1 MLYYTDFSSDL
12 FWVDLIYNSLY
23 MDLLCLKRTAHTKC
37 DSFKALRV
45 IAGKEQNIFG
55 LFYFNILPVKKKAR
69 APLKCLVFPP
79 TFQVHTL
86 YFSETLTQIIA
97 LHSFFWI
104 L

>member
-45 IAGKEQNIFG
+45 IAGKEQNIFVSF
-55 LFYFNILPVKKKAR
+55 LFQHAS
-69 APLKCLVFPP
+69 
-79 TFQVHTL
+79 T
-86 YFSETLTQIIA
+86 EEED
-97 LHSFFWI
+97 
-104 L
+104 